1 MSAGCPVRVPM
12 WYSVGRLRNRRSVE
26 ARMDADNPHIL
37 VVDDDDR
44 LRELLRKFLTENG
57 FIVATASDAADAR
70 AKLRSL
76 AFDLLVLDLMMPGES
91 GLDFADD
98 LRKTSEVPILMLTA
112 MGEPEDRIAGLERG
126 ADDYLPKP
134 FEPRELL
141 LRINNIMRRVPPP
154 PLEAA
159 TQVRLGEAVFDR
171 DRDELHRDGKRV
183 RLTAV
188 EAALLKALAERPG
201 TILSRDELVAST
213 GASGGSRAVD
223 VQVTRLRRKI
233 ERDPRLP
240 RYLQTVRGKG
250 YVLRP
255 D

>member
-1 MSAGCPVRVPM
+1 M
-12 WYSVGRLRNRRSVE
+12 N
-26 ARMDADNPHIL
+26 ADIPHVL

-44 LRELLRKFLTENG
+44 LRELLRKYLSENG
-57 FIVATASDAADAR
+57 FLVVTASDAADAR
-70 AKLRSL
+70 AKLTTL
-76 AFDLLVLDLMMPGES
+76 AFDMIVLDLMMPGES

-98 LRKTSEVPILMLTA
+98 LRKESAIPILMLTA

-126 ADDYLPKP
+126 ADDYLAKP

-141 LRINNIMRRVPPP
+141 LRIRSILRRLPKQPDEPVV
-154 PLEAA
+154 
-159 TQVRLGEAVFDR
+159 VRLGDVLFDPGR
-171 DRDELHRDGKRV
+171 EELRRDGVPV
-183 RLTAV
+183 RLTSI
-188 EAALLKALAERPG
+188 EAALLRTLAENPG
-201 TILSRDELVAST
+201 TILSREELGERT
-213 GASGGSRAVD
+213 GAAGGGRAID

-233 ERDPRLP
+233 EPDSKLP